1 MQLGGALSMPMY
13 LVHLPIIRTLY
24 KTDFLDSMPMVQ
36 FVIVLV
42 GTLGLSYL
50 IVMLPLRIKARK
62 QA

>member
-1 MQLGGALSMPMY
+1 MY

-50 IVMLPLRIKARK
+50 IVMLPLWIKARK